1 MCSCS
6 LLLLLTSF
14 IFLFLY
20 LYLGHTSLPYS
31 PIPAPGLLQVW
42 CFPDHVVLGWN
53 LGHLHACA
61 PGLGAMVPFRTFSH
75 HRKLFSKLVVPLAM
89 LKNTSTFTSSWSTLA
104 IGRHLDWGHF
114 SLCWCFLVL
123 FLAFP
128 WSLLLYVYATT
139 KGSLRISTEQ
149 LDPLCFMNLCS
160 LLVTNWPFMTC
171 MYERYFLPMK
181 SSLFCSLLCFS
192 GGVRGPCLLVQVDHA
207 VLGIESRHML
217 CHLSLILGP
226 SLGCL

>member
-31 PIPAPGLLQVW
+31 PTPAPGLLQVC

-61 PGLGAMVPFRTFSH
+61 PDLGAMVPFRTFSH

-89 LKNTSTFTSSWSTLA
+89 LKNTSTFTFFWSTLA
-104 IGRHLDWGHF
+104 VGRHLDWT
-114 SLCWCFLVL
+114 FLTVL
-123 FLAFP
+123 VFP
-128 WSLLLYVYATT
+128 CALP
-139 KGSLRISTEQ
+139 GIS
-149 LDPLCFMNLCS
+149 
-160 LLVTNWPFMTC
+160 LVTATVCLCNH
-171 MYERYFLPMK
+171 ERFTEDFY
-181 SSLFCSLLCFS
+181 
-192 GGVRGPCLLVQVDHA
+192 
-207 VLGIESRHML
+207 
-217 CHLSLILGP
+217 
-226 SLGCL
+226 